1 MATNTYIS
9 DPPYSQNSATY
20 FYSNDQKVNFQGLRT
35 SPVILK
41 HFSAYLEY
49 PNINLSGMVIFLKK
63 NLKKKLISFS
73 FFLFLFFIIF

>member
-49 PNINLSGMVIFLKK
+49 PNINLSGMVIFIYFTFKEK
-63 NLKKKLISFS
+63 I
-73 FFLFLFFIIF
+73 